1 MAVTQRGS
9 GYQAE
14 FVIKGTRYRKQFEKH
29 ELAEKWELE
38 TRMAIKLGKALPDA
52 PEEQIGGS
60 DAGTVGNALRAA
72 KEKRWAYQR
81 GSSRAVLNA
90 EKFVEWVGAKTSAKA
105 ALHEDKIHEFV
116 RHLMNDRKVTGS
128 TINRYLSS
136 ISVLIKFARVERPDL
151 PYQEKGASRLR
162 CFTEAE
168 VELIIQTLTLWGRL
182 AERDLFIFLIDTG
195 ARPYSEGTSARWSQF
210 RDRTVTFGELQLT
223 KTGKARTIP
232 LTTRALEAVARQKA
246 LKDNQEGPW
255 TDITEWQMIELWRNV
270 RAHLP
275 QLADTVVYTARHT
288 CASWQVQR
296 GVDLLRVKEW
306 MGHNSYQTTLG
317 YAHLAPKHLMDN
329 LAVLEGGAGPRLV
342 VVNGGN

>member
-1 MAVTQRGS
+1 MAVSPRGS

-14 FVIKGTRYRKQFEKH
+14 FVVKGERYRKQFETH
-29 ELAEKWELE
+29 DLAVKWELE
-38 TRMAIKLGKALPDA
+38 TRTALKLGKPLPDA
-52 PEEQIGGS
+52 PEQQIGGA
-60 DAGTVGNALRAA
+60 DAGSIGNALRAA

-81 GSSRAVLNA
+81 GSTRAVLNA
-90 EKFVEWVGAKTSAKA
+90 EKFVEWVGAKTPAKA

-116 RHLMNDRKVTGS
+116 RHLKNDRKVTGS

-136 ISVLIKFARVERPDL
+136 ISVLIKFARVARPEL
-151 PYQEKGASRLR
+151 KYQEKGPSRLR
-162 CFTEAE
+162 YFTEEE
-168 VELIIQTLTLWGRL
+168 VALVIQTLTLWGRL
-182 AERDLFIFLIDTG
+182 SERDLFIFLIDTG
-195 ARPYSEGTSARWSQF
+195 ARPYSEGTSSRWSQF

-246 LKDNQEGPW
+246 LKGNHEGPW

-270 RAHLP
+270 RGHLP
-275 QLADTVVYTARHT
+275 QLSDTVVYTCRHT

-329 LAVLEGGAGPRLV
+329 LAVLEGGAGPNLRIV
-342 VVNGGN
+342 S